1 VVCETHGNSY
11 GFFSS
16 HLLWCTSLRTA
27 VVRLGPITRTVPIQ
41 DPTQSRVSKR
51 FRRRPG
57 KAEGWMGVGWLFA
70 WISFLH
76 PSLRAYASLGA
87 LKWANLATPPYIA
100 RRIRARPRD
109 SRSKVI
115 YGEKVKV
122 FPRLKHPLWPTLRLF
137 RLLSQTLTVT
147 LIVTREQR

>member
-1 VVCETHGNSY
+1 MV
-11 GFFSS
+11 
-16 HLLWCTSLRTA
+16 
-27 VVRLGPITRTVPIQ
+27 IRTVFFLPIYCGARAYERPWCASVRSREPFPFRTR
-41 DPTQSRVSKR
+41 PTVAFLRGSAAE
-51 FRRRPG
+51 PG